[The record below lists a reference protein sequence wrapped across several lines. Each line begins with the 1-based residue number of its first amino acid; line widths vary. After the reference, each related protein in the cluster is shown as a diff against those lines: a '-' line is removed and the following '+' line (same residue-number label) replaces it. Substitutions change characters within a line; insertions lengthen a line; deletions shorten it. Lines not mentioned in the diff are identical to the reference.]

1 MHECV
6 LCGFIYDE
14 EAEGVNFNDLDDG
27 YKCPLCS
34 AGKEAFR
41 PVTGVSG

>member
-6 LCGFIYDE
+6 LCGCVYDE
-14 EAEGVNFNDLDDG
+14 DAEDAALAELDDNHR
-27 YKCPLCS
+27 CPFCS

-41 PVTGVSG
+41 QVS